1 MKIDPKLKNRIRFNQ
16 LQAEAR
22 DRLRRFYHL
31 TSASSALQIVQ
42 SGFIWSDTP
51 ELCPNFAPNR
61 SSSVESSAAPEI
73 WLRFQYTG
81 AVHLLP
87 DDAPSASYKP
97 NSLQLHLYEWPDMY
111 DLQGMRLARIRL
123 SAPAT
128 SGLECIGFYAS
139 EAFLQKCKTDIAATL
154 TLTRLKRLTAIYR
167 SVQVPADAAQKASI
181 QAQFPPARFSALEIW
196 QMRFFLWRRRMQKR
210 SLS

>member
-16 LQAEAR
+16 LQSEAR

-31 TSASSALQIVQ
+31 TSASAALQIVQ

-61 SSSVESSAAPEI
+61 SSHVPCSGGPEI

-87 DDAPSASYKP
+87 EDAPSASYKP

-123 SAPAT
+123 TAPCT
-128 SGLECIGFYAS
+128 SGLDCIGFHAT
-139 EAFLQKCKTDIAATL
+139 EAFLQKCKTDIEATL
-154 TLTRLKRLTAIYR
+154 TLTRLKRLTGIYR
-167 SVQVPADAAQKASI
+167 SVQVPADAAQRASI
-181 QAQFPPARFSALEIW
+181 QAEYPPPHFSTLEIW
-196 QMRFFLWRRRMQKR
+196 QMRFFLWRRRRQLR
-210 SLS
+210 ATP